1 MIADKV
7 ADWLAEKEI
16 KIAFGI
22 IGAGNV
28 HLWDAI
34 SRKAKT
40 QIVCCHHEQAAVLAA
55 GFYYRTSNRLAVAL
69 VTTGGGQANAVTGV
83 ISCWMDSTPVLVL
96 SGNEPSKYMGDR
108 TRVLGVQ
115 GFDVTTMMKDYVKY
129 AARPRTGIETLRALD
144 EAYKQSLAPR
154 QGPCWVDISRD
165 VACLNG

>member
-1 MIADKV
+1 MIADKI
-7 ADWLAEKEI
+7 ADWLAEKGIEH
-16 KIAFGI
+16 AFGI

-28 HLWDAI
+28 QIWDSI

-40 QIVCCHHEQAAVLAA
+40 EIVCCHHEQAAVLAA

-129 AARPRTGIETLRALD
+129 AARPRTAPEVQRALEHGYT
-144 EAYKQSLAPR
+144 EALRPR
-154 QGPCWVDISRD
+154 QGPVWIDISRD